1 MAIET
6 VNPATGKLIKSYDE
20 MPEKTVEE
28 IINKTHQAHLSWRT
42 TPFSKRKEHMLKA
55 AKLLKENKDKY
66 ASIITSEMGKPITQA
81 KAEIEKCAWVCEYYA
96 ESAENL
102 LKPREIKT
110 EMKKSMVVY
119 RPLGIVFAI
128 MPWNFPFWQVFRFAA
143 PNLMA
148 GNGGLLSH
156 APISTGTS
164 LAIESLLK
172 EAGFPE
178 SLFRSLIV
186 SNEVAGFTI
195 KHEKVSAVTLT
206 GSERAGSIVGAEA
219 AGSLK
224 KVVLELGG
232 SDPYII
238 LEDADLE
245 LAAEECLLSRL
256 NNTGQVCI
264 SAKRLIVVDEVYD
277 HFEKRVLEKLKR
289 YKMGD
294 PTDEKTNFGPMARK
308 DIRDEVHKQVQQS
321 INDGATLVTGGKI
334 PDREGFYY
342 PPTVLKDVKKGVLA
356 YKDEIFGP
364 VMCFLRVKDEA
375 EALAVANDTR
385 FGLAGAVF
393 TADEKRG
400 LDIAENKI
408 QSGTC
413 YVNGYVASDPRLP
426 FGGIKSSG
434 YGRELS
440 TEGIHE
446 FVNTK
451 TICVKY

>member
-6 VNPATGKLIKSYDE
+6 MNPATGALIKSYPE
-20 MPEKTVEE
+20 MPEKKVED
-28 IINKTHQAHLSWRT
+28 IINKTHQAYLSWRET
-42 TPFSKRKEHMLKA
+42 HFTKRKEQMLKA
-55 AKLLKENKDKY
+55 AKLLKKDTDKY
-66 ASIITSEMGKPITQA
+66 AHIITNEMGKPISQA
-81 KAEIEKCAWVCEYYA
+81 QAEIKKCAWVCEYYA
-96 ESAENL
+96 ENAEDF

-110 EMKKSMVVY
+110 EMKKSIVVY

-148 GNGGLLSH
+148 GNGALLSH

-164 LAIESLLK
+164 LAIEGLLK

-178 SLFRSLIV
+178 NLFRSLIV

-195 KHEKVSAVTLT
+195 KHPKISAVTLT

-232 SDPYII
+232 SDPYVI

-245 LAAEECLLSRL
+245 LAAEECVLSRM

-264 SAKRLIVVDEVYD
+264 SAKRLIVVDAIYD
-277 HFEKRVLEKLKR
+277 DFERLVLEKLKR
-289 YKMGD
+289 YQMGD

-321 INDGATLVTGGKI
+321 IKDGATLVTGGEI
-334 PDREGFYY
+334 PDRKGFYY
-342 PPTVLKDVKKGVLA
+342 PPTVLKDVKKGVLS

-364 VMCFLRVKDEA
+364 VLCFLRV
-375 EALAVANDTR
+375 R
-385 FGLAGAVF
+385 
-393 TADEKRG
+393 
-400 LDIAENKI
+400 
-408 QSGTC
+408 
-413 YVNGYVASDPRLP
+413 
-426 FGGIKSSG
+426 
-434 YGRELS
+434 
-440 TEGIHE
+440 
-446 FVNTK
+446 
-451 TICVKY
+451 